1 MSTPSPV
8 DDTPR
13 TPPPAGGP
21 GPGGQSPSDPRS
33 GGPAGSGPNGG
44 GPNGTGPNGSGQN
57 GKGPDGKDPQKPT
70 GPQRA
75 VVRYSLALTGLL
87 AGAILFSMLSLPLVM
102 LSGVLAVAAM
112 ICAVICLVVG
122 IRAGQVPQAIV
133 TGVIGLIVGGYV
145 FVSAV
150 STAFIWDIRAE
161 YEECISDAITEQS
174 RAECQGD
181 YNSQIGDW
189 FENLTGQP
197 LPGSPA
203 G

>member
-13 TPPPAGGP
+13 TPPPAGGS

-112 ICAVICLVVG
+112 ICAVI
-122 IRAGQVPQAIV
+122 
-133 TGVIGLIVGGYV
+133 GLIVGGYV